1 MVSGVR
7 HRHGA
12 RDWLHLAALVVM
24 WGTAFLFTKLAVH
37 SVPPASVVAG
47 RLLLAAVILAGVVGL
62 RGLRLPLADRR
73 WRYFVFVGVV
83 GNCLPFFLISW
94 GQQRIDSG
102 LAGILMAINP
112 LATLVLAHYLVAG
125 ERMTLMRVG
134 GFILGFAG
142 IVVLMGPAALLGF
155 GGGHTTL
162 IAEAAVLGGAL
173 CYAVTTIVARRM
185 PSTEALVAATGVM
198 IVASAVMVPV
208 ALVLDRP
215 WTLSVSATSAWAVA
229 VLGVFA
235 TALPTIVYFRL
246 IASAGPTFLSL
257 INYLIPLMAVAAG
270 AIVLGE
276 SVGVAAL
283 AALSLILAGMA
294 LAQLGAA
301 DDPRAD

>member
-1 MVSGVR
+1 MVSAMR

-12 RDWLHLAALVVM
+12 QDWLNLAALVVM

-37 SVPPASVVAG
+37 TVPPATVVAG
-47 RLLLAAVILAGVVGL
+47 RLLIAAVILAGVAGL

-102 LAGILMAINP
+102 VAGILMAVNP
-112 LATLVLAHYLVAG
+112 LATLVLAHFLVAG
-125 ERMTLMRVG
+125 ERMTLMRVA
-134 GFILGFAG
+134 GFALGFAG
-142 IVVLMGPAALLGF
+142 IVVLMGPAALLEL
-155 GGGHTTL
+155 GGGRAVL

-185 PSTEALVAATGVM
+185 PSTQALVAAAGVTA
-198 IVASAVMVPV
+198 IASAVMVPV
-208 ALVLDRP
+208 ALVVDRP
-215 WTLSVSATSAWAVA
+215 WALDISPGSAWAVV

-235 TALPTIVYFRL
+235 TAVPTIVYFRL

-270 AIVLGE
+270 VIVLDE
-276 SVGVAAL
+276 TVGIAAL
-283 AALSLILAGMA
+283 AALSLILAGIG
-294 LAQLGAA
+294 LAQLGAGK
-301 DDPRAD
+301 RSG